1 MKENEVKIGAA
12 SNLNKKTAA
21 ENGAKFIENM
31 IASNGWDQSLTK
43 AQKKAA
49 KKMAKELLEARRI
62 DQATFEAILAQLD
75 A

>member
-1 MKENEVKIGAA
+1 MKENELKIGAA

-49 KKMAKELLEARRI
+49 KKMAKDARQI
-62 DQATFEAILAQLD
+62 INTFFRENPSTT
-75 A
+75 